1 MGSESCY
8 KAQVGLEYLALLP
21 LQSPAAEVIGIYT
34 TMRIATYI
42 YTYIHM
48 YKTGFHYTALVG
60 LELPMKIKLA
70 SNLQSCL

>member
-1 MGSESCY
+1 
-8 KAQVGLEYLALLP
+8 
-21 LQSPAAEVIGIYT
+21 
-34 TMRIATYI
+34 MRIATYI

-70 SNLQSCL
+70 SNLQSCLWLKFGLKVCIKGARKIQYLSKFGLQNIS